1 MSYGLLEIKT
11 KLGKKTTAVLKEVLA
26 MKKAHERMVPETNLE
41 TFGKSLRD
49 LREDTDISLREMA
62 KLLGVSAA
70 FLSDCELGRRNL
82 QTKDCMLFLHYCQSK
97 IP

>member
-1 MSYGLLEIKT
+1 MPL
-11 KLGKKTTAVLKEVLA
+11 LKEVTA

-41 TFGKSLRD
+41 TFGKSLRN

-62 KLLGVSAA
+62 KVLGVSAA

-82 QTKDCMLFLHYCQSK
+82 QTKDCMLFLHYCQTK
-97 IP
+97 